1 MKKNTVNCPH
11 CKKEIDLD
19 PSAVDD
25 IFRQIRD
32 GKFDEILAER
42 VSLVEKTKD
51 AEKEKEVASLRAK
64 ALQHTQSEEKK
75 WREELDKNKIEL
87 AKLNAALQNAEKQKQ
102 VETELAV
109 QKAVCEVEKKKNELE
124 IKLKEKENETITLLR
139 YKDEEIKRVTEH
151 KAKLVTKLVGETLEQ
166 HCEIKFNEIRAAA
179 FPLADF
185 GKDNDATS
193 GTKGDYIFRD
203 YLVANDGEPKTEI
216 ISIMFEMKNKSDDTK
231 GQKNESYFA
240 KLDKDRKAKKCEY
253 AVLVTMLEEDNPVYN
268 NGIYDISYKY
278 DKMYVIRPQFFIPV
292 ITFLRNAALKNA
304 GIKKELET
312 IKNKEIDIVNFEDNL
327 NEWKDKVGNN
337 SRLATERFQK
347 AIAEIDKSIKSL
359 ETTKKALMDSEDK
372 FQLAE
377 RQANE
382 VTLKRLYSK
391 SPTIKAEFVQLDR
404 SKKEG

>member
-1 MKKNTVNCPH
+1 MKKNTVLCPH

-19 PSAVDD
+19 PSAADD

-64 ALQHTQSEEKK
+64 ALQHTKSEEEK
-75 WREELDKNKIEL
+75 WRAELDKNKTEL

-124 IKLKEKENETITLLR
+124 IKLKEKENETMTLLK

-166 HCEIKFNEIRAAA
+166 DCEIKFNEIRAAA
-179 FPLADF
+179 FPLAYF

-203 YLVANDGEPKTEI
+203 YLVSNDGEPKTEI

-253 AVLVTMLEEDNPVYN
+253 AVLVTMLEEDNPMYN

-359 ETTKKALMDSEDK
+359 EATKKALMDSEDK